1 MLRLSN
7 TKTAWQNLA
16 QCRFAAATLC
26 LARQSSLAS
35 ARASQKRPAHVQR
48 FAAFARQCL
57 CLCLLLGLSAPA
69 VSAQSREIETD
80 ETRIEHEGLISGV
93 LDADNP
99 RDIFF
104 VDGLR
109 GEVIRFELSAT
120 DGDLDPVLA
129 VFDEVGQLALFRDD
143 GAGTAGVNHD
153 LTMQQTGRYF
163 VVVARFGYSL
173 GTTSGSY
180 ALRMTRKGVLSERG
194 STLRYGDSV
203 IGTISDTNAEV
214 YYTFQ
219 AEQGDILTISMVR
232 SSGTLDPY
240 LRVVDSDRF
249 VIAENDDQPGAETRN
264 ARIDALIIQES
275 GAYIVMATRYDDSSG
290 SFVLSVEEAENSGS
304 GASPQAPLP
313 ITFGETRGGNLSAQ
327 QFERF
332 YAFDAQEN
340 DLITIGMAR
349 GDSGDLDSFLYLTDS
364 GFTPLAEDDDSGEG
378 QNASIIDFRIPAAGR
393 YYIIATR
400 YDGHIG
406 VTSGSYALSLEL
418 LDDPFTGV
426 PTGTV
431 SLDYGTSINGQI
443 NGDNQ
448 ADTYAFYGRQGEVV
462 SISMTRVDGNLDA
475 LLELLNGAQ
484 EVVTRNDD
492 RAANDQNALI
502 DNFALPTTG
511 TYYIRA
517 RRYAGLDGNPDTFG
531 AYVLV
536 LAERPA

>member
-1 MLRLSN
+1 MIRL
-7 TKTAWQNLA
+7 
-16 QCRFAAATLC
+16 CF
-26 LARQSSLAS
+26 
-35 ARASQKRPAHVQR
+35 
-48 FAAFARQCL
+48 
-57 CLCLLLGLSAPA
+57 CLLLSLLAPV
-69 VSAQSREIETD
+69 VSAQSREISTD
-80 ETRIEHEGLISGV
+80 DARIEHEGIITGL

-99 RDIFF
+99 RDVFF

-109 GEVIRFELSAT
+109 GEVIRFELTAT

-129 VFDEVGQLALFRDD
+129 VFDDVGQLALFRDD
-143 GAGTAGVNHD
+143 SAGTSGVYHD
-153 LTMQQTGRYF
+153 LTMQRTGRYF
-163 VVVARFGYSL
+163 VVVGRFGYSL
-173 GTTSGSY
+173 GATSGSY
-180 ALRMTRKGVLSERG
+180 DLRMTRKGVLSERG

-219 AEQGDILTISMVR
+219 AEQGDILTISMLR

-275 GAYIVMATRYDDSSG
+275 GTYIVMATRYDDSSG
-290 SFVLSVEEAENSGS
+290 SFVLSVEEAENSGT

-313 ITFGETRGGNLSAQ
+313 IDYGDTRSGSLSPG

-332 YAFDAQEN
+332 YAFDAREN
-340 DLITIGMAR
+340 DLITISMDR

-378 QNASIIDFRIPAAGR
+378 QNARIIDFRIPADGK
-393 YYIIATR
+393 YFIIATR
-400 YDGHIG
+400 YDGNIG
-406 VTSGSYALSLEL
+406 TTSGPYRLSLEL
-418 LDDPFTGV
+418 LDDPFAGV
-426 PTGTV
+426 PPGAV
-431 SLDYGTSINGQI
+431 SLDYGTSVTGQI

-462 SISMTRVDGNLDA
+462 SISMTRVDGDLDA

-502 DNFALPTTG
+502 DHFALPATG

-517 RRYAGLDGNPDTFG
+517 RRYAGADGNADTVG
-531 AYVLV
+531 SYVLV
-536 LAERPA
+536 LAERAS

>member
-1 MLRLSN
+1 MIRL
-7 TKTAWQNLA
+7 
-16 QCRFAAATLC
+16 CFC
-26 LARQSSLAS
+26 LL
-35 ARASQKRPAHVQR
+35 
-48 FAAFARQCL
+48 
-57 CLCLLLGLSAPA
+57 LCLLAPV
-69 VSAQSREIETD
+69 VSAQSREISTD
-80 ETRIEHEGLISGV
+80 DARIEHEGIITGL

-99 RDIFF
+99 RDVFF

-109 GEVIRFELSAT
+109 GEVIRFELTAT

-129 VFDEVGQLALFRDD
+129 VFDDVGQLALFRDD
-143 GAGTAGVNHD
+143 SAGTSGVYHD
-153 LTMQQTGRYF
+153 LTMQLTGRYF
-163 VVVARFGYSL
+163 VVVGRFGYSL
-173 GTTSGSY
+173 GATSGSY
-180 ALRMTRKGVLSERG
+180 DLRMTRKGVLSERG

-219 AEQGDILTISMVR
+219 AEQGDILTISMLR

-275 GAYIVMATRYDDSSG
+275 GTYIVMATRYDDSSG
-290 SFVLSVEEAENSGS
+290 SFVLSVEEAEKSGT

-313 ITFGETRGGNLSAQ
+313 IDYGDTRSGNLSPV

-332 YAFDAQEN
+332 YAFDAREN
-340 DLITIGMAR
+340 DLITISIDR
-349 GDSGDLDSFLYLTDS
+349 DDSGDLDSFLYLTDS

-378 QNASIIDFRIPAAGR
+378 QNARIIDFRIPADGK
-393 YYIIATR
+393 YFIIATR
-400 YDGHIG
+400 FDGNIG
-406 VTSGSYALSLEL
+406 TTSGPYQLSLEL
-418 LDDPFTGV
+418 LDDPFAGV
-426 PTGTV
+426 PPGTV
-431 SLDYGTSINGQI
+431 SLDYGTSVTGQI
-443 NGDNQ
+443 NADNQ

-462 SISMTRVDGNLDA
+462 SISMTRVDGDLDA

-502 DNFALPTTG
+502 DHFALPATG

-517 RRYAGLDGNPDTFG
+517 RRYAGTDGNADTVG
-531 AYVLV
+531 SYVLV
-536 LAERPA
+536 LAERAS

>member
-1 MLRLSN
+1 MIRL
-7 TKTAWQNLA
+7 
-16 QCRFAAATLC
+16 CIC
-26 LARQSSLAS
+26 LL
-35 ARASQKRPAHVQR
+35 
-48 FAAFARQCL
+48 
-57 CLCLLLGLSAPA
+57 LCLLAPV
-69 VSAQSREIETD
+69 VSAQSREISTD
-80 ETRIEHEGLISGV
+80 DARIEHEGIITGL

-99 RDIFF
+99 RDVFF

-109 GEVIRFELSAT
+109 GEVIRFELTAT

-129 VFDEVGQLALFRDD
+129 VFDDVGQLALFRDD
-143 GAGTAGVNHD
+143 SAGTSGVYHD
-153 LTMQQTGRYF
+153 LTMQRTGRYF
-163 VVVARFGYSL
+163 VVVGRFGYSL
-173 GTTSGSY
+173 GATSGSY
-180 ALRMTRKGVLSERG
+180 DLRMTRKGVLSERG

-219 AEQGDILTISMVR
+219 AEQGDILTISMLR

-275 GAYIVMATRYDDSSG
+275 GTYIVMATRYDDSSG
-290 SFVLSVEEAENSGS
+290 SFVLSVEEAEKSGT

-313 ITFGETRGGNLSAQ
+313 IDYGDTRSGNLSPV

-332 YAFDAQEN
+332 YAFDAREN
-340 DLITIGMAR
+340 DLITISMDR
-349 GDSGDLDSFLYLTDS
+349 GDSGDLDSLLYLTDS

-378 QNASIIDFRIPAAGR
+378 QNARIIDFRIPADGK
-393 YYIIATR
+393 YFIIATR
-400 YDGHIG
+400 FDGNIG
-406 VTSGSYALSLEL
+406 TTSGPYQLSLEL
-418 LDDPFTGV
+418 LDDPFAGV
-426 PTGTV
+426 PPGTV
-431 SLDYGTSINGQI
+431 SLDYGTSVTGQI
-443 NGDNQ
+443 NADNQ

-462 SISMTRVDGNLDA
+462 SISMTRVDGDLDA

-502 DNFALPTTG
+502 DHFALPATG

-517 RRYAGLDGNPDTFG
+517 RRYAGTDGNADTVG

-536 LAERPA
+536 LAERAS